1 MMKVHGI
8 EISVQ
13 RKKIRSVRISITREG
28 EVRLSIP
35 KYLKESE
42 AVSFAESKIDW
53 IKKHLERINRL
64 KALEPDDFS
73 SVLFIGETIKTEF
86 IFNSRKQQVI
96 LCDDGIIRIYLRPQY
111 KSLTSG
117 FQDSDSTPERA
128 FLSVTTL
135 SKEDLQPYIPKI
147 NLMLDKWRA
156 FELSKIITQLA
167 KEWEPVMGVKASS
180 FCYRKMTS
188 RWGTCNVVNHR
199 ITLNTELT
207 KKSFPCIEYILVHE
221 MAHLIERGHGPRFK
235 AIMDKYLP
243 HWRELR
249 LELNDKML
257 S

>member
-1 MMKVHGI
+1 MKVHGI
-8 EISVQ
+8 DISIQ

-42 AVSFAESKIDW
+42 AISFAESKIDW
-53 IKKHLERINRL
+53 IKKHLERIDRV

-73 SVLFIGETIKTEF
+73 SVLFIGESIKTEF
-86 IFNSRKQQVI
+86 ILGNKKQQVI
-96 LCDDGIIRIYLRPQY
+96 LCDDGIIRIYL
-111 KSLTSG
+111 K
-117 FQDSDSTPERA
+117 PE
-128 FLSVTTL
+128 F
-135 SKEDLQPYIPKI
+135 KDLQPYIPKI

-156 FELSKIITQLA
+156 VELSKIITQLA
-167 KEWEPVMGVKASS
+167 GEWEPVMGVKASS
-180 FCYRKMTS
+180 FCYRKMKS
-188 RWGTCNVVNHR
+188 RWGTCNVVDHR

-235 AIMDKYLP
+235 AVMDKYLP

-249 LELNDKML
+249 LELNDKRL

>member
-1 MMKVHGI
+1 MKVQGI
-8 EISVQ
+8 DITIQ

-35 KYLKESE
+35 KYVKESE
-42 AVSFAESKIDW
+42 AISFAESKIDW
-53 IKKHLERINRL
+53 IKKNLERINRV
-64 KALEPDDFS
+64 KALEPEDFS
-73 SVLFIGETIKTEF
+73 SVLFIGESIKTEF

-96 LCDDGIIRIYLRPQY
+96 LGDDGIIRIYLKPET
-111 KSLTSG
+111 KSVISNEEL
-117 FQDSDSTPERA
+117 
-128 FLSVTTL
+128 L
-135 SKEDLQPYIPKI
+135 PYIPKI
-147 NLMLDKWRA
+147 NLMLDRWRA
-156 FELSKIITQLA
+156 AELSKIITRLVE
-167 KEWEPVMGVKASS
+167 EWEPVMGVKAES

-235 AIMDKYLP
+235 AVMDKYLP

-249 LELNDKML
+249 LELNDKMQL
-257 S
+257 

>member
-1 MMKVHGI
+1 MKVQGI
-8 EISVQ
+8 DISIQ

-42 AVSFAESKIDW
+42 AISFAESKIDW
-53 IKKHLERINRL
+53 IKKHLQRIDRI

-73 SVLFIGETIKTEF
+73 SVLFIGESIKTEF
-86 IFNSRKQQVI
+86 FFNNKKQQVI
-96 LCDDGIIRIYLRPQY
+96 LCDDGIIRIYLKPQT
-111 KSLTSG
+111 KALISGSQGSDTVPNRNLLSLT
-117 FQDSDSTPERA
+117 A
-128 FLSVTTL
+128 L

-147 NLMLDKWRA
+147 NLMLDRWRA
-156 FELSKIITQLA
+156 QELSKIITRLA
-167 KEWEPVMGVKASS
+167 GEWEPVMGVKANS
-180 FCYRKMTS
+180 FCYRKMKS
-188 RWGTCNVVNHR
+188 RWGTCNVVDHR

-221 MAHLIERGHGPRFK
+221 MAHLIERGHGPLFK
-235 AIMDKYLP
+235 AVMDKYLP
-243 HWRELR
+243 NWRELR